1 MSELAYLAR
10 LNSPANKEMAIT
22 TVNVTEDSGEFTSGL
37 TLGYTRKRLYVYSL
51 GATGSGEAF
60 YGSAEVTPSTGM
72 PIPRGVTTELPIQTD
87 LSLWFVAKTGEN
99 IPLRIVEFA

>member
-37 TLGYTRKRLYVYSL
+37 TLGYTRKDFTFTASAQPAAEKPFTVPQRSRPRP
-51 GATGSGEAF
+51 GCQFRAGSQLNCQSDGSKPLVCRKNRGEH
-60 YGSAEVTPSTGM
+60 PSQN
-72 PIPRGVTTELPIQTD
+72 R
-87 LSLWFVAKTGEN
+87 
-99 IPLRIVEFA
+99 